1 MPDTA
6 SDRAFGYAPS
16 AARPIRRAT
25 RSMAQA
31 PNMAWRRF
39 LRAARRQALVFAAVV
54 ASAVLGGFIQRWLA
68 PSVHDLE
75 IMLSWIG
82 AGFVLAFIA
91 AAARESWRD
100 AIGVSDFGAKRRYQ
114 MLGAA
119 PELTPTDLRQ
129 LPPDRRSPVGLL
141 AFQPASSFATA
152 FRDLQHVL
160 PARGVVAFIAPAI
173 GEGATTT
180 AMCAAISAT
189 QQDKRVLIIDCDLR
203 QRALTKTLGIDPPEG
218 VLEACIAPEDWR
230 AFIAEEEETGLHF
243 IPAARARSAW
253 RGISTERAGFEAL
266 LRQARAGYDLV
277 ILDCPPVGTADG
289 PIVARLA
296 DKDVVVAAWDQTPR
310 AAIRETMRALRVRKG
325 GAGVYVNRVPS
336 GYRFGRLRA
345 D

>member
-1 MPDTA
+1 
-6 SDRAFGYAPS
+6 
-16 AARPIRRAT
+16 
-25 RSMAQA
+25 
-31 PNMAWRRF
+31 MAWRQF
-39 LRAARRQALVFAAVV
+39 QRATGRQGLVFVGILLLAVPG
-54 ASAVLGGFIQRWLA
+54 ALIHSQLA
-68 PSVHDLE
+68 PAAQFVPLA
-75 IMLSWIG
+75 LGWFG
-82 AGFVLAFIA
+82 VCFVLAFLA
-91 AAARESWRD
+91 GAARESWRD
-100 AIGVSDFGAKRRYQ
+100 AIGVNDFGAKRRYQ

-160 PARGVVAFIAPAI
+160 PQRGVVSFIAPAV

-189 QQDKRVLIIDCDLR
+189 QQDKRVLVIDCDLR
-203 QRALTKTLGIDPPEG
+203 QRALTKTLGLEPNEG
-218 VLEACIAPEDWR
+218 VLEASEAPEEWR

-243 IPAARARSAW
+243 IPAARPRSAW
-253 RGISTERAGFEAL
+253 RNISTARAGFEAL
-266 LRQARAGYDLV
+266 LRQARAEFDLI
-277 ILDCPPVGTADG
+277 ILDCPPIGTADG

-296 DKDVVVAAWDQTPR
+296 DKNVVVAAWDQTPR